1 MALSMGGGS
10 LINAIMGQHG
20 SAQRQRRQQQDQLMQ
35 MMQRGFVPTEAARQA
50 REDEGLLSQLLAPP
64 ERMRAQDF
72 KTAPWS
78 PYEMAKEER
87 QHEVTE
93 AEKQRKAENDRAARR
108 EQHEERMA
116 RQEARDQRARDAQ
129 KRGHER
135 AMQRT
140 RSQDERDRLE
150 QENENKIEQ
159 IERTAALRKEL
170 EQLKLNH
177 ENVDAGDVDVEEIY
191 ASIERVNALIDPLE
205 TKEGNWLFDTI
216 TPEEERILEELKKSR
231 DALLAKLPDDMKALD
246 ELDKAVGGEA
256 AGAPAGSTATP
267 SGPLS
272 AAPQALFGRR
282 GSAPNL
288 FPLAGGDPARDQRVS
303 DLARVTGNTLPSL
316 SQYGALSDSLQQA
329 GRRPMPAWERDQRAS
344 ERR

>member
-1 MALSMGGGS
+1 
-10 LINAIMGQHG
+10 
-20 SAQRQRRQQQDQLMQ
+20 
-35 MMQRGFVPTEAARQA
+35 
-50 REDEGLLSQLLAPP
+50 
-64 ERMRAQDF
+64 
-72 KTAPWS
+72 
-78 PYEMAKEER
+78 MAKAER
-87 QHEVTE
+87 EHKATE
-93 AEKQRKAENDRAARR
+93 AEKQRKAANARADRQR
-108 EQHEERMA
+108 QHEERMA
-116 RQEARDQRARDAQ
+116 RQAARDQRARDAQ
-129 KRGHER
+129 KRAHER

-150 QENENKIEQ
+150 QDNENKLKQ
-159 IERTAALRKEL
+159 IEREGELRKEL
-170 EQLKLNH
+170 EQIKLSH
-177 ENVDAGDVDVEEIY
+177 EDVDAGDVDVEKIY

-272 AAPQALFGRR
+272 AGQQALFGRQ

>member
-10 LINAIMGQHG
+10 LINAIMGQYG

-216 TPEEERILEELKKSR
+216 TPEEIEKEIGSVMDDTKMERFETFRILI
-231 DALLAKLPDDMKALD
+231 KAY
-246 ELDKAVGGEA
+246 
-256 AGAPAGSTATP
+256 T
-267 SGPLS
+267 
-272 AAPQALFGRR
+272 
-282 GSAPNL
+282 
-288 FPLAGGDPARDQRVS
+288 
-303 DLARVTGNTLPSL
+303 
-316 SQYGALSDSLQQA
+316 
-329 GRRPMPAWERDQRAS
+329 
-344 ERR
+344 

>member
-1 MALSMGGGS
+1 
-10 LINAIMGQHG
+10 
-20 SAQRQRRQQQDQLMQ
+20 
-35 MMQRGFVPTEAARQA
+35 
-50 REDEGLLSQLLAPP
+50 
-64 ERMRAQDF
+64 
-72 KTAPWS
+72 
-78 PYEMAKEER
+78 MAKEER

-135 AMQRT
+135 AKQRT

-272 AAPQALFGRR
+272 AEQQALFGRR